1 MTFYQFYDKKTVMN
15 IQRYLQDSITGDAI
29 ADSKMAF
36 ISGPRQV
43 GKTHLAKR
51 CLASTAN
58 YFNWDAT
65 EFKKVWIRSPLKA
78 IEGIDS
84 GPVVFDELHK
94 YPHWKSSLKGLYDL
108 VGEQVPMIITG
119 SARLDLYK
127 KGGDSL
133 MGRYIPYRLH
143 PFSVAERSKSPGD
156 PDHLEPGQVGY
167 PLDAL
172 IACSGFP
179 EPLLGGVEN
188 KARRWSRLRLEQL
201 VREDI
206 RDFKN
211 IRNLELIKLLVEL
224 LPDRVGSP
232 LSINSLREDLRVA
245 YATVRDWMSVLQN
258 VYICF
263 RVPPYSRDIAR
274 SLSRESKY
282 YLFDWLP
289 VTRRGALLENIVAV
303 HLLKTCHFW
312 TDLAY
317 GHFELRYIRTKQKE
331 EVDFCIVRDK
341 EPWLLVECKSQSTE
355 LSRSLIKFS
364 AMFPAAMAFQ
374 LTTATIDRIVPGT
387 IIRLMNTE
395 KFLSMFI

>member
-1 MTFYQFYDKKTVMN
+1 MN
-15 IQRYLQDSITGDAI
+15 VQRYLQDSVTGDALT
-29 ADSKMAF
+29 DMKMAF

-43 GKTHLAKR
+43 GKTYLAKR
-51 CLASTAN
+51 CLVSSAN

-65 EFKKVWIRSPLKA
+65 EFKHVWIRSPLKA
-78 IEGIDS
+78 IQGVDS

-94 YPHWKSSLKGLYDL
+94 YPHWKSSLKGLYDQ
-108 VGEQVPMIITG
+108 VGEQVPMIVTG

-127 KGGDSL
+127 KGADSL
-133 MGRYIPYRLH
+133 LGRYIPYRLH
-143 PFSVAERSKSPGD
+143 PFSVAEQPENPVN
-156 PDHLEPGQVGY
+156 PDRLEPGPVSY

-179 EPLLGGVEN
+179 EPLLGGSEK
-188 KARRWSRLRLEQL
+188 KAHRWSRLRLEQL

-224 LPDRVGSP
+224 LPARVGSP

-245 YATVRDWMSVLQN
+245 YATVRDWMLVLQN
-258 VYICF
+258 LYICF

-289 VTRRGALLENIVAV
+289 ITGRGALLENIVAV

-317 GHFELRYIRTKQKE
+317 GHFDLRYIRTKQKE
-331 EVDFCIVRDK
+331 EVDFCVVRDK
-341 EPWLLVECKSQSTE
+341 KPWLLVECKSQSTE
-355 LSRSLIKFS
+355 LSRTLKKFS
-364 AMFPAAMAFQ
+364 AMFPAAFAFQ
-374 LTTATIDRIVPGT
+374 LTSAPVDRIVPGT
-387 IIRLMNTE
+387 KIRMINVE
-395 KFLSMFI
+395 RFLSMLI